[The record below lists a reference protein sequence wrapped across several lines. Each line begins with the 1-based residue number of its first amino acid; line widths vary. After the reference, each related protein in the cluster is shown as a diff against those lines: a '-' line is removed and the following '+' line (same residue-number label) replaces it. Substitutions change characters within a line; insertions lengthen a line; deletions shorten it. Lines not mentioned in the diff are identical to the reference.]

1 MADALTLLVGLG
13 NPGAEYAGNR
23 HNVGFMAL
31 EAIAKRNGFGSP
43 RRRFQGITAE
53 GRIAGRKVLGL
64 KPLTYMNLSGD
75 AVAAAAQFYK
85 IAPADVIVLYD
96 EIDLAPRKIRVKLG
110 GGAAGHNGIRSIDR
124 AIGPDFWRVRIGVG
138 HPGHKDLVHGHV
150 LHDFAKADREWL
162 DPLLEAIGDEI
173 GAMIDGKPELFMT
186 RVAARIRPPEP
197 PAKAPKEEN

>member
-31 EAIAKRNGFGSP
+31 EAIAKRHGFANP
-43 RRRFQGITAE
+43 KKRFQGITAE

-64 KPLTYMNLSGD
+64 KPLTYMNRSGD

-85 IAPADVIVLYD
+85 VAPADVIVLYD
-96 EIDLAPRKIRVKLG
+96 EIDLAPAKIRVKQG
-110 GGAAGHNGIRSIDR
+110 GGAAGHNGIRSIDQ

-162 DPLLEAIGDEI
+162 EPLLDAIADEVD
-173 GAMIDGKPELFMT
+173 ALIDAKPELFMT
-186 RVAARIRPPEP
+186 RVAARIAPPKALPKSSKEP
-197 PAKAPKEEN
+197 S

>member
-31 EAIAKRNGFGSP
+31 EAIAKKHGFGSP
-43 RRRFQGITAE
+43 KRRFQGITAE
-53 GRIAGRKVLGL
+53 GRISGRKVLGL

-75 AVAAAAQFYK
+75 AVVAAAQFYK
-85 IAPADVIVLYD
+85 IAPADMIVLYD
-96 EIDLAPRKIRVKLG
+96 EIDLAPGKLRVKKG

-138 HPGHKDLVHGHV
+138 HPGQKGLVHGHV
-150 LHDFAKADREWL
+150 LHDFAKVDRVWL
-162 DPLLEAIGDEI
+162 DPMLDAIADEI
-173 GAMIDGKPELFMT
+173 GLMIEGKPELFMT
-186 RVAARIRPPEP
+186 RVAERA
-197 PAKAPKEEN
+197 PAPKLPKEES